1 MAMKKLSSR
10 QLATLAV
17 LETFPPKF
25 DQIFRLIEEM
35 ATLRADEAMQRRLAR
50 MLDEMKA
57 AATGVGEGAL
67 GETLGMMAMMARRT
81 GGLQMR
87 VRGLREGLGA
97 LKVNFEGAM
106 KAASNPEADVEEDEI
121 RKS

>member
-17 LETFPPKF
+17 LETFPPRF
-25 DQIFRLIEEM
+25 DHIHRLIEEM

-50 MLDEMKA
+50 MLDEMKV
-57 AATGVGEGAL
+57 AATSVGQGAL
-67 GETLGMMAMMARRT
+67 GDTLGHMATMARRT

-87 VRGLREGLGA
+87 IRGLREGLGA
-97 LKVNFEGAM
+97 LKVNFDGAM
-106 KAASNPEADVEEDEI
+106 KTASNPEADVDEDEI
-121 RKS
+121 PK